1 MRISYAHY
9 LCAYHRNLSILSAS
23 PRDTPNSRGFAIS
36 PRGTPGAKRAT
47 NVSLSSELLEAA
59 RAAGVNLSATLERAL
74 TEELARLKRRQW
86 REQHAG
92 AIAAYNEQCEKRGTF
107 STGVDVGAGS
117 VEGARSF

>member
-1 MRISYAHY
+1 VRIPSQRVYTA
-9 LCAYHRNLSILSAS
+9 LSS
-23 PRDTPNSRGFAIS
+23 PDKPQPISPNSRGFAIS

-47 NVSLSSELLEAA
+47 NVSLRSELLEAA
-59 RAAGVNLSATLERAL
+59 REAGVNLSATLERAL

-92 AIAAYNEQCEKRGTF
+92 AIAAYNEQCEKHGTF
-107 STGVDVGAGS
+107 SAGAGAGAGS